1 MRAIESEPMW
11 AKFGIAALTLAV
23 AACGKEGAQQSKA
36 PAVGESPK
44 VIEGGWTD
52 AAETRAKELVGA
64 GKRKY
69 SLPELRIY
77 DARHQ
82 LIFRNYG
89 TDAGKVAAIVSA
101 AISADRPTAGPS
113 FSETFGELE
122 TSDHRPAIDSLSE
135 HKPVTIV
142 DYWAEWCI
150 PCKAQEKELLAWAAT
165 QSADEVQIVHAE
177 TDITKIARANGA
189 KIKKFMK
196 GSDGKLIKVE
206 TIG

>member
-1 MRAIESEPMW
+1 MKKKIGVVALML
-11 AKFGIAALTLAV
+11 AAT
-23 AACGKEGAQQSKA
+23 ACGKETANQSEA
-36 PAVGESPK
+36 PAVRESPK
-44 VIEGGWTD
+44 VIEAGWTK
-52 AAETRAKELVGA
+52 AAEIRANELVRA
-64 GKRKY
+64 GKLKY

-82 LIFRNYG
+82 LIFRSYG
-89 TDAGKVAAIVSA
+89 TDAGKVAAMVST
-101 AISADRPTAGPS
+101 AISADHPTAGPS
-113 FSETFGELE
+113 FADTFGELE
-122 TSDHRPAIDSLSE
+122 TSDHRPAIDALGQR
-135 HKPVTIV
+135 KLVTIV

-177 TDITKIARANGA
+177 TDITRLARAKGE

-196 GSDGKLIKVE
+196 GPDGKLIKVE